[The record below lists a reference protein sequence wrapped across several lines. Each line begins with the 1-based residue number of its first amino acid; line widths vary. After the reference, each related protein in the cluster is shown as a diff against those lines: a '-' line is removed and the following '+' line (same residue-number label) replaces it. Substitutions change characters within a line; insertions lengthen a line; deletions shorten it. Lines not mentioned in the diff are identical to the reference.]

1 MKILKFCFLGI
12 ILFLICRGLALS
24 RPIPVHTSEDTE
36 IHSVLKMQEEISVVR
51 VVFNITTTS
60 DWMTLA
66 LIGEEAL
73 LSLNLSVLEGED
85 APDLSYGVQD
95 SSINI
100 NKEQFNDTLVN
111 IEITA
116 GLLGLESGTE
126 FALRI
131 TKGSIGFSRIEIYN
145 YNLDQTSL
153 VSNVTHWFSEGG
165 TNPFFYYISDSDLL
179 FPDAFFTFEPG
190 QRILKSVLAFYY
202 PWYGNP
208 EWSGEWIHWQDSNH
222 NPNIINN
229 GTREL
234 PSTNYP
240 SLGAYDSNDP
250 SLVRQHIRMAQAA
263 GIDAFISSWW
273 GINSFEDRA
282 LSVLLNQ
289 AAASNFSVTVY
300 FETAP
305 YWNLNESTAS
315 TEILEALRYI
325 YDNYATHPAF
335 YNVELGNKTEP
346 LIFIY
351 VARAWSVE
359 FWQNIITQLRTE
371 GKKMFFQGDSQ
382 DSSYL
387 NAFDGIHEYAPLFIP
402 DLAEYY
408 TTGFIS
414 ARLFENHTGDPKMF
428 ASTIGP
434 GFDSTAIHPGSAIVD
449 REGGDLFD
457 NLWNWATSIGTDA
470 ILITSFNEWHE
481 GSEIENSREYGGQ
494 YLEAVKQWRQLIQP
508 EYVFRGDLTTLN
520 KITDAISIFD
530 WASLVYTDNALLE
543 QVNDTIEASKTN
555 YDSANY
561 VIAFAQAEE
570 AINLILEYSATF
582 SVSSTTTTAP
592 TLTTVADWSFPILF
606 GIIVIIA
613 FKRFRRRIETI

>member
-1 MKILKFCFLGI
+1 
-12 ILFLICRGLALS
+12 
-24 RPIPVHTSEDTE
+24 E
-36 IHSVLKMQEEISVVR
+36 IHSVLKMQEEFSVAR

-66 LIGEEAL
+66 LMGEEAL
-73 LSLNLSVLEGED
+73 LSLNVSVLEGED
-85 APDLSYGVQD
+85 APNLSYDVQD
-95 SSINI
+95 SSINLG
-100 NKEQFNDTLVN
+100 KEQFNDTLVN

-116 GLLGLESGTE
+116 GLLGLESGTQ

-131 TKGSIGFSRIEIYN
+131 TKGDLGFSRIEIYN

-153 VSNVTHWFSEGG
+153 VSNVTHWISGG
-165 TNPFFYYISDSDLL
+165 PSNPYFYYISDSELL
-179 FPDAFFTFEPG
+179 FPNPFFSFEPG
-190 QRILKSVLAFYY
+190 QRIPKSVFAFYY

-208 EWSGEWIHWQDSNH
+208 SEWSHWKDSNH
-222 NPNIINN
+222 NPNNINN

-250 SLVRQHIRMAQAA
+250 NVVRHHIRMAQAA

-273 GINSFEDRA
+273 GINTFEDRA
-282 LSVLLNQ
+282 LNILLNQ
-289 AAASNFSVTVY
+289 AAVSNFSVTIY

-305 YWNLNESTAS
+305 YWNLNENTAY

-335 YNVELGNKTEP
+335 YNAELGTKTEP

-351 VARAWSVE
+351 VAGAWSVE
-359 FWQNIITQLRTE
+359 FWQNITNQLRTE
-371 GKKMFFQGDSQ
+371 GKEMLFQGDTQ
-382 DSSYL
+382 DSTYL
-387 NAFDGIHEYAPLFIP
+387 NAFDGIHVYAPLFIP
-402 DLAEYY
+402 DLEEYY

-414 ARLFENHTGDPKMF
+414 TRLFENHTGDPKMF
-428 ASTIGP
+428 AATIGP
-434 GFDSTAIHPGSAIVD
+434 GFDSSEIYPGSDIID
-449 REGGDLFD
+449 RENGDLFD
-457 NLWNWATSIGTDA
+457 NLWNWSTSIGADA

-481 GSEIENSREYGGQ
+481 GSEVENSREYGGQ

-508 EYVFRGDLTTLN
+508 GYTFRGNLTTLN

-530 WASLVYTDNALLE
+530 WASLVYTDSALLE
-543 QVNDTIEASKTN
+543 QVNDTIESSKTN
-555 YDSANY
+555 YDAGNY
-561 VIAFAQAEE
+561 VIAFVQAEE
-570 AINLILEYSATF
+570 AINLILEYPYSTS
-582 SVSSTTTTAP
+582 SVSSSEP
-592 TLTTVADWSFPILF
+592 TLTIVTDWLFPILF

-613 FKRFRRRIETI
+613 FKRFRRRIESI